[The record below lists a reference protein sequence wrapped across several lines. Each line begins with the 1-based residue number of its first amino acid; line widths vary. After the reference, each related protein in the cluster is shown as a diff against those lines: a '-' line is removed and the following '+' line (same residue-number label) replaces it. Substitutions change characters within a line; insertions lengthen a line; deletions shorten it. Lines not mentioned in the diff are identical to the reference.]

1 MKKILYVL
9 AGLVIVIMSLAIVA
23 PKGYEVTRNI
33 QINREQEIVYDYLRF
48 LQNQR
53 HYSVWAKMDPKQE
66 IYFSGTDGEVGF
78 ILGWKSEID
87 SVGSGEQE
95 IKFLQPIQQVKT
107 EVRFKEPFESVG
119 NSEMNIT
126 AIDSSTTEVAW
137 KFYGNSSFP
146 MNTLL
151 LFMDMDAML
160 GKDIETGLSNLKI
173 ILETH

>member
-1 MKKILYVL
+1 MKKILYVVAALIAILILLGIL
-9 AGLVIVIMSLAIVA
+9 APS
-23 PKGYEVTRNI
+23 GYEVTRTI
-33 QINREQEIVYDYLRF
+33 QINREQEIVYHYLRF

-66 IYFSGTDGEVGF
+66 VYFSGIDGEVGF

-95 IKFLQPIQQVKT
+95 IKSLQPFNQIKT

-119 NSEMNIT
+119 NSEMNIS
-126 AIDSSTTEVAW
+126 ALDSSSTQVNW
-137 KFYGNSSFP
+137 KFYGTSSFP
-146 MNTLL
+146 MNAML

-160 GKDIETGLSNLKI
+160 GKDIEKGLSNLKN

>member
-1 MKKILYVL
+1 MKKILYVISGL
-9 AGLVIVIMSLAIVA
+9 AVLIVLLGIIA
-23 PKGYEVTRNI
+23 PSGYEVTRNI
-33 QINREQEIVYDYLRF
+33 QINREQEVVYHYLRF

-95 IKFLQPIQQVKT
+95 IKSLQPFNQVRT

-146 MNTLL
+146 MNIFL
-151 LFMDMDAML
+151 LFMDMDGML
-160 GKDIETGLSNLKI
+160 GKDIEGGLNNLKNV
-173 ILETH
+173 LETH

>member
-9 AGLVIVIMSLAIVA
+9 AGLVVLVVLLGIIA
-23 PKGYEVTRNI
+23 PSGYEVTRTV

-66 IYFSGTDGEVGF
+66 VYFSGTDGEVGF

-95 IKFLQPIQQVKT
+95 IKALQPFSQIKT
-107 EVRFKEPFESVG
+107 EVRFKEPFESIG
-119 NSEMNIT
+119 NSEMNIA
-126 AIDSSTTEVAW
+126 AIDSSSTQVEW
-137 KFYGNSSFP
+137 KFYGKSSFP
-146 MNTLL
+146 MNTIL
-151 LFMDMDAML
+151 LFMDMNGML
-160 GKDIETGLSNLKI
+160 GKDIEGGLSNLKNV
-173 ILETH
+173 LETH

>member
-1 MKKILYVL
+1 MKKILYVVAAVIAILILLGIL
-9 AGLVIVIMSLAIVA
+9 APS
-23 PKGYEVTRNI
+23 GYEVTRTI
-33 QINREQEIVYDYLRF
+33 QINREQEIVYHYLRF

-66 IYFSGTDGEVGF
+66 VYFSGIDGEVGF

-95 IKFLQPIQQVKT
+95 IKSLQPFNQIKT

-119 NSEMNIT
+119 NSEMNIS
-126 AIDSSTTEVAW
+126 ALDSSSTQVNW
-137 KFYGNSSFP
+137 KFYGTSSFP
-146 MNTLL
+146 MNAML

-160 GKDIETGLSNLKI
+160 GKDIEKGLSNLKN

>member
-1 MKKILYVL
+1 MKKILYVVAALIAILILLGIL
-9 AGLVIVIMSLAIVA
+9 APS
-23 PKGYEVTRNI
+23 GYEVTRTI
-33 QINREQEIVYDYLRF
+33 QINREQEIVYHYLRF

-66 IYFSGTDGEVGF
+66 VYFSGIDGEVGF

-95 IKFLQPIQQVKT
+95 IKSLQPFNQIKT

-119 NSEMNIT
+119 NSEMNIS
-126 AIDSSTTEVAW
+126 ALDSSSTQVNW
-137 KFYGNSSFP
+137 KFYGTSSFP
-146 MNTLL
+146 MNAML

-160 GKDIETGLSNLKI
+160 GKDIENGLSNLKN

>member
-1 MKKILYVL
+1 MKKILYVVAALIAILILLGIL
-9 AGLVIVIMSLAIVA
+9 APS
-23 PKGYEVTRNI
+23 GYEVTRTI
-33 QINREQEIVYDYLRF
+33 QINREQEIVYHYLRF

-66 IYFSGTDGEVGF
+66 VYFSGIDGEVGF

-95 IKFLQPIQQVKT
+95 IKSLQPFNQIKT

-119 NSEMNIT
+119 NSEMNIS
-126 AIDSSTTEVAW
+126 ALDSSSTQVNW
-137 KFYGNSSFP
+137 KFYGTSSFP
-146 MNTLL
+146 MNAML

-160 GKDIETGLSNLKI
+160 GKDIEGGLSNLKN